1 MNLTLILIASVILII
16 GIILYYISLKQKKN
30 LEDNYTIKGTLIK
43 YKRVGR
49 YLHPIIEFT
58 ENGEKKVILKGGTIN
73 YKPIKIGSEI
83 KILKKENGKYLTD
96 SDVRVIQYYA
106 ISLILTFVLLVFI
119 SFTI

>member
-1 MNLTLILIASVILII
+1 MDLTLPMIASIILII
-16 GIILYYISLKQKKN
+16 GVILLCISFKQKKK
-30 LEDNYTIKGTLIK
+30 LEENHTIKGTLIK

-58 ENGEKKVILKGGTIN
+58 ENGEKKVIIKGGTVN
-73 YKPIKIGSEI
+73 YKPIKVGSEI

-96 SDVRVIQYYA
+96 SDVKFIQYYA
-106 ISLILTFVLLVFI
+106 ISLILTFALLIFI